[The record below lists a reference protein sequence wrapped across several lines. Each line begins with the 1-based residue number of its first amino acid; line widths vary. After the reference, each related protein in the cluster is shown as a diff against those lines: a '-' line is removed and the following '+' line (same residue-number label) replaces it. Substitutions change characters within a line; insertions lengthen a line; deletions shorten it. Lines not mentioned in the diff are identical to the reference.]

1 MLYTDASSSEVACL
15 ARSGKSSIWGEAD
28 GKFSV
33 VNNVGLRL
41 MSLRQAEGKRL
52 SQLVDCMSV
61 ILGNFFV

>member
-1 MLYTDASSSEVACL
+1 MLGQVRKIFNL
-15 ARSGKSSIWGEAD
+15 AD